1 MKVTARGRR
10 VMGRL
15 LASVALVGLAASASK
30 AAEPATI
37 VLVSNH
43 ADAAIIP
50 LLRAE
55 LAHLGLNVLVVD
67 RGDHELT
74 PSELTEAAR
83 RNRAIAA
90 FRVLVAQGK
99 VEVWL
104 ADRVTGKVLL
114 REVLKTQAKPTD
126 TSESTVVARAV
137 ELLRASLL
145 ELDVDNRPAG
155 EVQKPATLPKALA
168 PPPRAPPVSPPPE
181 PRNTGVALNTSF
193 VLLAGSLSTRP
204 APGLGVAVRWQFMP
218 NFSVVGRIAAPLA
231 GPEYSM
237 PEGHT
242 QLTPRLATASA
253 KWSSDSFSEG
263 FHVGVES
270 GIGLLWTRAVGV
282 GTPGLY
288 NGFVANDVEPVPFAG
303 GELSYNATRN
313 VAFALGLLGGPG
325 LSPTKYVLTKE
336 NSTDEKVIGRYGRW
350 MGLASVG
357 LDVAWN

>member
-1 MKVTARGRR
+1 MDVKGNGTR
-10 VMGRL
+10 VVSRL
-15 LASVALVGLAASASK
+15 FAVALTLLVGATTSPSNAG
-30 AAEPATI
+30 EPATI

-55 LAHLGLNVLVVD
+55 LANLGLNVLVVD

-74 PSELTEAAR
+74 PSELTDAAR
-83 RNRAIAA
+83 RNRAFAA
-90 FRVLVAQGK
+90 FRVLVGQGR

-114 REVLKTQAKPTD
+114 REVLKTQTQQ
-126 TSESTVVARAV
+126 TETGESAVVARAV

-145 ELDVDNRPAG
+145 ELDVDERPTG
-155 EVQKPATLPKALA
+155 EVQKPAELPKALQ
-168 PPPRAPPVSPPPE
+168 PPE
-181 PRNTGVALNTSF
+181 RPPGPQRRNSGVALNTSF
-193 VLLAGSLSTRP
+193 VLLDASLSTRP
-204 APGLGVAVRWQFMP
+204 SPGLGVALRWQIVP
-218 NFSVVGRIAAPLA
+218 NFSLLGRVAAPLA

-253 KWSSDSFSEG
+253 KWSSNATGHG
-263 FHVGVES
+263 FGAGIES
-270 GIGLLWTRAVGV
+270 GIGVLWTRAVGV
-282 GTPGLY
+282 GAEGYT
-288 NGFVANDVEPVPFAG
+288 GFVASDVEPVPFAG
-303 GELSYNATRN
+303 AELSYSATRSI
-313 VAFALGLLGGPG
+313 AFALGLLGGPG
-325 LSPTKYVLTKE
+325 LRPTKYVLTKD

-350 MGLASVG
+350 VGLASLG